1 MQIIETIATP
11 PEKKSVL
18 DFLIGRPLSSD
29 EDVKEQIRSSTGVSV
44 FGLDALSAAGYG
56 PEAALTV
63 LIPLG
68 VAGVAYTIPVS
79 LTIIVLLS
87 IVYFSYRQTIAAY
100 PTGGGSYIVA
110 SANLGERV
118 GLFAGAALMID
129 YILNVAVGISAGAG
143 ALISAIP
150 RRIRVAM

>member
-44 FGLDALSAAGYG
+44 FGLDALSSAGYG

-68 VAGVAYTIPVS
+68 VAGVAYTIPIS
-79 LTIIVLLS
+79 LTIILLLS
-87 IVYFSYRQTIAAY
+87 IVYFSIGRRSLLTQ
-100 PTGGGSYIVA
+100 PVA
-110 SANLGERV
+110 DRTSWPQRILANASVCSPVLR
-118 GLFAGAALMID
+118 
-129 YILNVAVGISAGAG
+129 
-143 ALISAIP
+143 
-150 RRIRVAM
+150 